1 MRGHATVIEQAK
13 IAGGNSA
20 QVYKFELASLTVLL
34 DEPTP
39 PRIDELGVPRCSHG
53 GRALTVTGSVWH
65 RPWREAGRA
74 DHHPPRLLAVSHEV
88 VGEAPTAAFASSY
101 RK

>member
-1 MRGHATVIEQAK
+1 MRGHATVIEPAK

-20 QVYKFELASLTVLL
+20 HVYKFELASLTVLL

-39 PRIDELGVPRCSHG
+39 PRIDELGVPPLLTRRPRACS
-53 GRALTVTGSVWH
+53 TGSVWH

-74 DHHPPRLLAVSHEV
+74 DHHPPGRWPWAM
-88 VGEAPTAAFASSY
+88 
-101 RK
+101 